1 MLRPLTNPIT
11 MAIPVKKEAPVATEE
26 RASVFGVFSA
36 TNVKHIAGGLLMLFF
51 ISAAHGLTP
60 DEHAMLDWIDAHQDE
75 AIKLLEETVN
85 IGSGTMNHAGVRAVG
100 DAMASSM
107 EDLGMAIEWI
117 DMPPEVDRAG
127 HLVARKGGAGA
138 KFLLIGHLDTVFEA
152 DDTFQA
158 FTREGNVATGPGISD
173 MKSGNVV
180 LVYALKALAEAG
192 VLEDIPIAVV
202 FTGDEEKPGKPLE
215 VARKDLI
222 DAGKWADIALGFEG
236 AITTEDSD
244 WATIARRSS
253 SSWILET
260 TGTQAH
266 SSAIFSER
274 VGAGAI
280 NEAAR
285 ILSRFYEDVRGDY
298 GLTFNAGTI
307 QGGTTVTYDSAQ
319 NRGSTFGKTN
329 VVPSTATVHG
339 GIRALTPEQLAASK
353 TAMLEVV
360 ADHLPNTTATLT
372 FEDSYPPMAPTEG
385 NRALADQ
392 LSQINEEL
400 GRGPMKIWDPLRRG
414 AADIAFVAPY
424 TDALAGLGALGEG
437 GHTPHESLELD
448 SMSLA
453 IKRTA
458 LLIHRLATTSNTN
471 Q

>member
-1 MLRPLTNPIT
+1 
-11 MAIPVKKEAPVATEE
+11 
-26 RASVFGVFSA
+26 
-36 TNVKHIAGGLLMLFF
+36 
-51 ISAAHGLTP
+51 
-60 DEHAMLDWIDAHQDE
+60 
-75 AIKLLEETVN
+75 
-85 IGSGTMNHAGVRAVG
+85 
-100 DAMASSM
+100 
-107 EDLGMAIEWI
+107 
-117 DMPPEVDRAG
+117 
-127 HLVARKGGAGA
+127 
-138 KFLLIGHLDTVFEA
+138 VFEA
-152 DDTFQA
+152 DDSFQA

-180 LVYALKALAEAG
+180 LVYALKALKAIGA
-192 VLEDIPIAVV
+192 LEDIPIAIV
-202 FTGDEEKPGKPLE
+202 FTGDEEKPGKPLD

-236 AITTEDSD
+236 AITTEGAD
-244 WATIARRSS
+244 WATVARRSS

-266 SSAIFSER
+266 SSAIFSES

-307 QGGTTVTYDSAQ
+307 QGGTTVSYDPAQ

-353 TAMLEVV
+353 ESMRKIVD
-360 ADHLPNTTATLT
+360 DHLPNTTASIT
-372 FEDSYPPMAPTEG
+372 FDDSYPPMAPTDG
-385 NRALADQ
+385 NLALADQ
-392 LSQINEEL
+392 LSQINQEL

-424 TDALAGLGALGEG
+424 TDALAGMGALGEG
-437 GHTPHESLELD
+437 GHTPHESLVLD
-448 SMSLA
+448 SIGLA
-453 IKRTA
+453 IKRAA
-458 LLIHRLATTSNTN
+458 LLIYRLSSAAGSRHSVAPDISVERR
-471 Q
+471 